1 MLHRP
6 ELEASLLLWRGHWQ
20 WSRLSPMVTGDRA
33 TVSHSAATKP
43 TNTDI
48 QLCSVT
54 AHTEIALWPEILT
67 FTSAGVEE
75 TILVWTIFIF
85 ISHYAS
91 YCRFYQ
97 EILEEVNLLRLT
109 GGDLSCSVGSSFKI
123 VTTRSRHPDNHN
135 TGVIL
140 SATQF

>member
-1 MLHRP
+1 
-6 ELEASLLLWRGHWQ
+6 
-20 WSRLSPMVTGDRA
+20 MVTEDGRQ
-33 TVSHSAATKP
+33 SHSLTFSSDKTYKHTYP
-43 TNTDI
+43 DL

-97 EILEEVNLLRLT
+97 EILGEVNLLRLT
-109 GGDLSCSVGSSFKI
+109 KEEISVAVSGAPLK
-123 VTTRSRHPDNHN
+123 
-135 TGVIL
+135 
-140 SATQF
+140 

>member
-1 MLHRP
+1 
-6 ELEASLLLWRGHWQ
+6 
-20 WSRLSPMVTGDRA
+20 MVTGDRA

-91 YCRFYQ
+91 YCTFYQ
-97 EILEEVNLLRLT
+97 EILGEVNLLRLT
-109 GGDLSCSVGSSFKI
+109 REEISVAVSGAPLK
-123 VTTRSRHPDNHN
+123 
-135 TGVIL
+135 
-140 SATQF
+140 